1 MMPFPGKV
9 GPVEETGPIFLCVM
23 IACPLG
29 DEIMGHS
36 ARPVL
41 GPVSAILKS
50 ALGAVLLSCTASAA
64 FAPAWA
70 EDGLSR
76 EAIMRQHQALARQH
90 DGGGLGDGVGSVD
103 EQGEDLSAPLPTSS
117 GDDSNRSSGVS
128 SGRSGGDLVANLLER
143 VNSLESQVRE
153 MHGQMEQMSN
163 QLHQDEAAVAKQ
175 MGDMQFALENGHH
188 AAPRPA
194 PEAGEA
200 AASAPAAV
208 VAAPPATPQA
218 TSVADTLK
226 AGRAA
231 LKAHQYEAAET
242 QARQALKQSKTGW
255 SRTEA
260 QYLLAQSLAGQKSY
274 KNAAL
279 TYYDVYSHSPDSPRA
294 PEALLG
300 VSASM
305 LALGNRTASC
315 EALQRLHKEF
325 PNASARVKS
334 SEKIFS
340 ERAGCH

>member
-1 MMPFPGKV
+1 MR
-9 GPVEETGPIFLCVM
+9 
-23 IACPLG
+23 
-29 DEIMGHS
+29 HS

-41 GPVSAILKS
+41 GPVSAILKG
-50 ALGAVLLSCTASAA
+50 ALGAVLLSCTTMATVS
-64 FAPAWA
+64 PVWA
-70 EDGLSR
+70 DDGLSR

-90 DGGGLGDGVGSVD
+90 GENVGGSSDDLGGD
-103 EQGEDLSAPLPTSS
+103 DLAAPLPASGSQSS
-117 GDDSNRSSGVS
+117 GRSSAS
-128 SGRSGGDLVANLLER
+128 SSGGRSGGDLVANLLER
-143 VNSLESQVRE
+143 VNALEGQVRE
-153 MHGQMEQMSN
+153 MHGQMEQMNN
-163 QLHQDEAAVAKQ
+163 QLRQDEATMTKQ
-175 MGDMQFALENGHH
+175 LGDMQFALENNGHH
-188 AAPRPA
+188 AAARPA
-194 PEAGEA
+194 AEAETGVSASAAAPAASSEA
-200 AASAPAAV
+200 AAPRAATV
-208 VAAPPATPQA
+208 
-218 TSVADTLK
+218 SDTIQ

-231 LKAHQYEAAET
+231 LKAHRYEDAEA

-305 LALGNRTASC
+305 LALGNKTASC

-334 SEKIFS
+334 SEQIFR

>member
-1 MMPFPGKV
+1 MR
-9 GPVEETGPIFLCVM
+9 
-23 IACPLG
+23 
-29 DEIMGHS
+29 HS
-36 ARPVL
+36 ARPVP
-41 GPVSAILKS
+41 GAFSAILKG
-50 ALGAVLLSCTASAA
+50 ALGAVLLSCTAATA
-64 FAPAWA
+64 FSPARA
-70 EDGLSR
+70 DEGLSR

-90 DGGGLGDGVGSVD
+90 GEGSGGDVGSSSDDLGDD
-103 EQGEDLSAPLPTSS
+103 ISAPVPAGSSQGSGSSMSSSS
-117 GDDSNRSSGVS
+117 G
-128 SGRSGGDLVANLLER
+128 GRSGGDLVANLLER
-143 VNSLESQVRE
+143 VNALEGQVRE
-153 MHGQMEQMSN
+153 MHGQMEQMNN
-163 QLHQDEAAVAKQ
+163 QLHQDEETTTKQ
-175 MGDMQFALENGHH
+175 LGDMQFALENGGHH
-188 AAPRPA
+188 AAARPA
-194 PEAGEA
+194 ATAEVATP
-200 AASAPAAV
+200 AASAAAPTASSEA
-208 VAAPPATPQA
+208 VAAPHAATL
-218 TSVADTLK
+218 SETLQ

-231 LKAHQYEAAET
+231 LKAHHYEEAET

-305 LALGNRTASC
+305 LALGNKTASC

-334 SEKIFS
+334 SEQIFR

>member
-1 MMPFPGKV
+1 MR
-9 GPVEETGPIFLCVM
+9 
-23 IACPLG
+23 
-29 DEIMGHS
+29 HS

-41 GPVSAILKS
+41 GPVSAILKG
-50 ALGAVLLSCTASAA
+50 ALGAVLLSCTTMATVS
-64 FAPAWA
+64 PAWA
-70 EDGLSR
+70 DDGLSR

-90 DGGGLGDGVGSVD
+90 GENVGGSSDDLGGD
-103 EQGEDLSAPLPTSS
+103 DLAAPLPASGSQSS
-117 GDDSNRSSGVS
+117 GRSSAS
-128 SGRSGGDLVANLLER
+128 SSGGRSGGDLVANLLER
-143 VNSLESQVRE
+143 VNALEGQVRE
-153 MHGQMEQMSN
+153 MHGQMEQMNN
-163 QLHQDEAAVAKQ
+163 QLRQDEATMTKQ
-175 MGDMQFALENGHH
+175 LGDMQFALENNGHH
-188 AAPRPA
+188 AAVRPA
-194 PEAGEA
+194 AEAETAAAASVAAPAASSEA
-200 AASAPAAV
+200 AAPRAATV
-208 VAAPPATPQA
+208 
-218 TSVADTLK
+218 SDTIQ

-231 LKAHQYEAAET
+231 LKAHRYEDAEA
-242 QARQALKQSKTGW
+242 QARQALRQSKTGW

-305 LALGNRTASC
+305 LALGNKTASC

-334 SEKIFS
+334 SEQIFR

>member
-1 MMPFPGKV
+1 MR
-9 GPVEETGPIFLCVM
+9 
-23 IACPLG
+23 
-29 DEIMGHS
+29 HS

-41 GPVSAILKS
+41 GPVPAILK
-50 ALGAVLLSCTASAA
+50 GAVGAALLSCTVMATFS
-64 FAPAWA
+64 PARA
-70 EDGLSR
+70 DEGLSR

-90 DGGGLGDGVGSVD
+90 GEGGSDGIGGSSADLGGD
-103 EQGEDLSAPLPTSS
+103 DLSAPLPASS
-117 GDDSNRSSGVS
+117 SQSGGRSSG
-128 SGRSGGDLVANLLER
+128 GQSGGDLVANLLER
-143 VNSLESQVRE
+143 VNALEGQVRE

-163 QLHQDEAAVAKQ
+163 QLHQDEATMTKQ
-175 MGDMQFALENGHH
+175 LGDMQFALENGGHH
-188 AAPRPA
+188 AAARPA
-194 PEAGEA
+194 AEAETAAAASVAAPAASEA
-200 AASAPAAV
+200 AAPHAATV
-208 VAAPPATPQA
+208 
-218 TSVADTLK
+218 SDTLQ

-231 LKAHQYEAAET
+231 LKGHRYEEAET

-305 LALGNRTASC
+305 LALGNKTASC

-334 SEKIFS
+334 SEQIFR